1 MIEEVT
7 AQKTAAYLARRIVAA
22 RVKTED
28 GYTEATRLTVQ
39 SNAAHITALVVIG
52 SDILGKSDVTELKLY
67 DSGGDCC
74 YTRALELQKR
84 TGEGAVCRVD
94 ITVSV
99 EEEQT
104 HV

>member
-1 MIEEVT
+1 MTIE
-7 AQKTAAYLARRIVAA
+7 RS
-22 RVKTED
+22 
-28 GYTEATRLTVQ
+28 G
-39 SNAAHITALVVIG
+39 AHITALVVIG
-52 SDILGKSDVTELKLY
+52 SEILERSDVTEMKLY

-99 EEEQT
+99 EEET
-104 HV
+104 GDV